1 MKITVNLSFVKDF
14 LRINDKV
21 KLETREVMKC
31 AKEAY
36 SVQQRSEYY
45 KEHGSM
51 PHLHDFTPE
60 TIKDSG
66 INYVSCKYGD
76 SEIYSCFVD
85 LTYAQTAYLVAY
97 FNHYNRT
104 TNTAA
109 IKKYAKE
116 MLENDWRLGVMPIV
130 ISDSEHEHAILDGQ
144 HRLLAFLT
152 FCHSI
157 LKAYPNLKKEDLPL
171 FAVQINFNVPC
182 RSQSKMDQGNKRTYK
197 SQHNLLSRR
206 NESIA
211 QNDKIHSLASKIAE
225 DDKVSEYESTGSKTV
240 SEKDVQKTIEVFYDG
255 LEMVDDNVKEY
266 GDELKADGCK
276 RNFTTINTAVV
287 KFANKKPTSA
297 DLFHKTFLTGEVNKK
312 FNKDADPALALRKFA
327 IDNYLSSRGMT
338 GQKTFHAVAA
348 LAIKNWVED
357 IPTRNID
364 QNDVT
369 FKTPKGKLK
378 INFPLDWD
386 SI

>member
-1 MKITVNLSFVKDF
+1 MKDVKLSFVKNS
-14 LRINDKV
+14 LRVNGKV
-21 KLETREVMKC
+21 KLVIKEVMKC

-36 SVQQRSEYY
+36 SVQQRSEYF

-51 PHLHDFTPE
+51 PRLHDFTPE

-66 INYVSCKYGD
+66 INYISCKYGT
-76 SEIYSCFVD
+76 YSCFVD
-85 LTYAQTAYLVAY
+85 LNYAQIAYIVAY
-97 FNHYNRT
+97 FNHYNRK
-104 TNTAA
+104 TNPAA

-116 MLENDWRLGVMPIV
+116 MLDNDWRLGVMPIFF
-130 ISDSEHEHAILDGQ
+130 SDIEHEYAILDGQ
-144 HRLLAFLT
+144 HRLLAFLVY
-152 FCHSI
+152 CHCI
-157 LKAYPNLKKEDLPL
+157 LKAYPDLKKEDLPT
-171 FAVQINFNVPC
+171 FPVQINFNIPC

-197 SQHNLLSRR
+197 SQHDLLSKR

-225 DDKVSEYESTGSKTV
+225 DDKVSEYESSGSKTV
-240 SEKDVQKTIEVFYDG
+240 SEKDVQNTIEVFYDG
-255 LEMVDDNVKEY
+255 LEMVDDNIKEY
-266 GDELKADGCK
+266 GDELVSDGRS

-297 DLFHKTFLTGEVNKK
+297 DLFHRTFLTGTPNEK
-312 FNKDADPALALRKFA
+312 FNEDADPALALRKFA
-327 IDNYLSSRGMT
+327 VDNYVSSRGMT

-348 LAIKNWVED
+348 LAIKNWVEN
-357 IPTRNID
+357 IPTPSID

-369 FKTPKGKLK
+369 FKNSKGKLK